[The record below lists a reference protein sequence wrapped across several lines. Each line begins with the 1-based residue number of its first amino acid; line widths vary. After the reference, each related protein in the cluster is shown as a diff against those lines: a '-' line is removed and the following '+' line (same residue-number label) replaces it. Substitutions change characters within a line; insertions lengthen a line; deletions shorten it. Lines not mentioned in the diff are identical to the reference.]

1 MRPTVIGLPGN
12 AALAARLALELG
24 ARRGRLEVRRFPDGE
39 SYVRICSAIA
49 DRPVVLAATL
59 DRPDEK
65 LLPLM
70 LAAAT
75 ARELG
80 ASSIGLVAPYLP
92 YLRQDRRF
100 RSGEAVSARHFSHL
114 LAEPLDWIVTVDPHL
129 HRLHALSEVYPI
141 PTESVTAAP
150 RLAAWVRDHVPAPL
164 LIGPDEE
171 SRQWVAQVAADAG
184 APWVVFQKRRLGDEW
199 VSEDLP
205 DLGAY
210 RDRTPV
216 LVDDIISSGATMI
229 QSARALVQAGF
240 TAPRCVAVHG
250 IFAGGAY
257 ARLNAAG
264 VACVVTSNTIAHP
277 SNAIDVHDLL
287 AAAASRQLAGAAAM
301 QGSGPW

>member
-1 MRPTVIGLPGN
+1 MIWCTGRGGGGPLFVGN
-12 AALAARLALELG
+12 ILQ
-24 ARRGRLEVRRFPDGE
+24 
-39 SYVRICSAIA
+39 
-49 DRPVVLAATL
+49 T
-59 DRPDEK
+59 
-65 LLPLM
+65 M
-70 LAAAT
+70 
-75 ARELG
+75 G
-80 ASSIGLVAPYLP
+80 ASAGKAYLQK
-92 YLRQDRRF
+92 LRAQKI
-100 RSGEAVSARHFSHL
+100 AKTTVSARHISHL
-114 LAEPLDWIVTVDPHL
+114 LAEPLDWSETEDPHL
-129 HRLHALSEVYPI
+129 HRIHALAEVYAI

-150 RLAAWVRDHVPAPL
+150 RLAAWVRDHVPSPV

-184 APWVVFQKRRLGDEW
+184 APWVVFRKRRLGDER
-199 VSEDLP
+199 VREELP

-229 QSARALVQAGF
+229 QSARALLQAGF

-257 ARLNAAG
+257 ARLLAAG
-264 VACVVTSNTIAHP
+264 VAGVVTSNSIAHP

-287 AAAASRQLAGAAAM
+287 AAATSHQLAGASAL

>member
-1 MRPTVIGLPGN
+1 MRPTVLGLPGN
-12 AALAARLALELG
+12 AALAARLALELD
-24 ARRGRLEVRRFPDGE
+24 ARPGRLDIRRFPDGE
-39 SYVRICSAIA
+39 SYVRIGGAIA
-49 DRPVVLAATL
+49 GRPVVLAATL

-80 ASSIGLVAPYLP
+80 ATSIGLVAPYLP

-114 LAEPLDWIVTVDPHL
+114 LAEPLDWVVTVDPHL
-129 HRLHALSEVYPI
+129 HRLHALAEVYPI

-150 RLAAWVRDHVPAPL
+150 RLAAWVRDHVLAPV

-171 SRQWVAQVAADAG
+171 SRQWVARVAADAG
-184 APWVVFQKRRLGDEW
+184 APWVVFRKRRLGSER
-199 VSEDLP
+199 VSQELP

-229 QSARALVQAGF
+229 QSARALVHAGF

-257 ARLNAAG
+257 PRLTASG
-264 VACVVTSNTIAHP
+264 VAAVVTCNTIVHP

-287 AAAASRQLAGAAAM
+287 AAAASRQLAGAAAL
-301 QGSGPW
+301 QGSRSW